1 MDSSNKS
8 ILLGAT
14 VIATLV
20 GFSYFT
26 KKDYNES
33 VQNCR
38 DIGHDAAL
46 HRRSEFYEKAF
57 LQCMEYKYKNR
68 LL

>member
-1 MDSSNKS
+1 MDSSNRS
-8 ILLGAT
+8 ILLGAS

-26 KKDYNES
+26 KKDYYES
-33 VQNCR
+33 VRNCQE
-38 DIGHDAAL
+38 IGHAAAL
-46 HRRSEFYEKAF
+46 HKPSEFYEKAF